1 MEDVCTPPT
10 AARIPDSVRFAEP
23 RSSVEPIPWERF
35 KTEILCVY
43 SPPHCA
49 KATRSKMLKV
59 LALVE
64 ALGVTS
70 TAEFTTE
77 LIAKFCA
84 ARPPGQSDWTL
95 QSYLMTLRSAT
106 NYAAA
111 SGYCRI
117 SPFTVRRL
125 SRWVKPEPPADKRHL
140 SKQELRALLD
150 LLAKDVETLEG
161 WRQWRAR
168 RLQATVAILAYCG
181 LRKTEALRLH
191 VSDIDLDRRVIWLSG
206 HGRKLKTVGS
216 NKPVPIPNALVP
228 ILTSWIAHRMDAP
241 FGYPLPDTSDWLIPT
256 CNRKAP
262 WVSGCQHGKALYR
275 LKIAAKRVGID
286 DVNFQM
292 LRRSWATHAESWGFG
307 EALIQRVLRHSSPMM
322 SRKFYRQ
329 ADVANLA
336 NATADIDF

>member
-1 MEDVCTPPT
+1 M
-10 AARIPDSVRFAEP
+10 RFAEP
-23 RSSVEPIPWERF
+23 ASTVHPIPWARF
-35 KTEILCVY
+35 RAELLSVY
-43 SPPHCA
+43 SPPHVA
-49 KATRSKMLKV
+49 KATRSKMVKV
-59 LALVE
+59 LNDVQ
-64 ALGVTS
+64 ALGITS

-77 LIAKFCA
+77 LVARFCA

-95 QSYLMTLRSAT
+95 QSYLMCLRSAT

-150 LLAKDVETLEG
+150 LLARDVEQTEG

-168 RLQATVAILAYCG
+168 RLQAAVAILAYCG
-181 LRKTEALRLH
+181 LRKSECLRLH
-191 VSDIDLDRRVIWLSG
+191 LSDIDLERSVIWLSG
-206 HGRKLKTVGS
+206 HGRKLKTSGS

-241 FGYPLPDTSDWLIPT
+241 FGYPMPDTCDWLIPT
-256 CNRKAP
+256 CNRKSP
-262 WVSGCQHGKALYR
+262 WVSGHQHGKALYR
-275 LKIAAKRVGID
+275 LKIAAKRVGIED
-286 DVNFQM
+286 INFQM

-307 EALIQRVLRHSSPMM
+307 EALIQRVLRHSSPMT

-329 ADVANLA
+329 ADCVNLA
-336 NATADIDF
+336 AATADIDF